1 MNTTN
6 NYRGPTAPSAPTM
19 YLDLLSDDDHVT
31 YSYPAT
37 TTTTTTT
44 ANANVVTPTADAVYM
59 SYSPTVQANV
69 PCSSTQPAITAAAN
83 TDKAVVM
90 IPSNSVF
97 IEQPHVPPSPSTSTS
112 TLSNVNHVMTT
123 TTSPFAYN
131 SNNNNHSNSSSNS
144 NNNYYHR
151 EAVDESDRG
160 RRPWESSP
168 YETSPNSEN
177 NSCNYHSNDR
187 DLPIATLQPQDQQ
200 QQQRYFNGKPVKAK
214 HAHLPDSVLAFKADR
229 KRRTVMATCTGGAV
243 GLIAL
248 APVMGPFGAVIGATS
263 AYAAAK
269 SVGKHRERKLTEHA
283 MLQQNYQSSSIPNE
297 VGEEGGGVYG
307 ASSAPSTNETTSGLV
322 GRRPSSMATQY
333 RNYAIDRAE
342 MA

>member
-19 YLDLLSDDDHVT
+19 YLDLLSDDHVT

-44 ANANVVTPTADAVYM
+44 ANVVTPTADAVYM
-59 SYSPTVQANV
+59 SYSPTVPANA
-69 PCSSTQPAITAAAN
+69 PYSSTPAVVAAN
-83 TDKAVVM
+83 TSKAVVM
-90 IPSNSVF
+90 IPFNSVF
-97 IEQPHVPPSPSTSTS
+97 IEQPHVPPSPSPSPSTS

-131 SNNNNHSNSSSNS
+131 SHNSSSS
-144 NNNYYHR
+144 SR
-151 EAVDESDRG
+151 
-160 RRPWESSP
+160 ESSP

-187 DLPIATLQPQDQQ
+187 DLPIATLQQQDQQ